1 MAICTALDPAESFP
15 TENTVSQFADEK
27 RLKTAA
33 MSMFRKP
40 KKSLR
45 NRGPIGVE
53 DEENEEQDD
62 SIVEIYS
69 NINKVKEKKKEKKK
83 KSEKVK
89 DEKKS
94 LLSFDDDL
102 EEDVEEFKIKKSK
115 ESRRLI
121 KQKEKDRKENVGTHH
136 NITDKSSGSPE
147 RDNND
152 PPKNGHNDVKKIID
166 DDLEI
171 VLKVAR

>member
-1 MAICTALDPAESFP
+1 MGISTALDPAESFP
-15 TENTVSQFADEK
+15 TENTISQFADEK
-27 RLKTAA
+27 SLKTVA

-83 KSEKVK
+83 KSEKIK

-121 KQKEKDRKENVGTHH
+121 KQKEKDKKENVGAHH
-136 NITDKSSGSPE
+136 NINDKPSGSPE

-152 PPKNGHNDVKKIID
+152 SKNGHNDVKKIID

>member
-1 MAICTALDPAESFP
+1 VAICTALDPAESFP

-69 NINKVKEKKKEKKK
+69 NINKVKEKEEGKEKKIR
-83 KSEKVK
+83 E
-89 DEKKS
+89 
-94 LLSFDDDL
+94 
-102 EEDVEEFKIKKSK
+102 
-115 ESRRLI
+115 
-121 KQKEKDRKENVGTHH
+121 G
-136 NITDKSSGSPE
+136 
-147 RDNND
+147 
-152 PPKNGHNDVKKIID
+152 
-166 DDLEI
+166 
-171 VLKVAR
+171 